1 MERRV
6 GTREDKKDIKK
17 IEIRHPEIGV
27 DDDQGISSV
36 WLNDRDHYKSI
47 WDKIILLTIIW
58 I

>member
-36 WLNDRDHYKSI
+36 
-47 WDKIILLTIIW
+47 
-58 I
+58 

>member
-27 DDDQGISSV
+27 ENDQGISSV
-36 WLNDRDHYKSI
+36 WLKDLGMITRVCGKDY
-47 WDKIILLTIIW
+47 LVTII
-58 I
+58 